1 MMNFCGGRT
10 SKILPWYP
18 MHASACMGMPGYA
31 WACPFGYLF
40 GLSFVFL
47 NWFSKSLMIFT
58 FLNVMK
64 LTGHARACLGIYRH
78 ARACPFGYLFGP
90 SFVFVNWFSKSQMI
104 FTFLNDMKLKCEM
117 CDHKANKRDHLKLL
131 FSSLWNSD
139 DDCSAAFRQQCRMFK
154 LSNHKYFILVI
165 VFHPV
170 FWRVMKTRHLLLLTA
185 DKVAIAML
193 VSCQLMIS

>member
-1 MMNFCGGRT
+1 MTNFCGGRT

-104 FTFLNDMKLKCEM
+104 FTFLNDMKLTRHAWACPGIYG
-117 CDHKANKRDHLKLL
+117 HSQVN
-131 FSSLWNSD
+131 
-139 DDCSAAFRQQCRMFK
+139 QV
-154 LSNHKYFILVI
+154 FIQPRNEVD
-165 VFHPV
+165 
-170 FWRVMKTRHLLLLTA
+170 HLLLEL
-185 DKVAIAML
+185 
-193 VSCQLMIS
+193 ISEFPISDFT

>member
-1 MMNFCGGRT
+1 MTNFCGGRT

-104 FTFLNDMKLKCEM
+104 FTFLNDMKLTR
-117 CDHKANKRDHLKLL
+117 HA
-131 FSSLWNSD
+131 WNWSQN
-139 DDCSAAFRQQCRMFK
+139 FRSQ
-154 LSNHKYFILVI
+154 ILVKSVVVRACPGMHGHI
-165 VFHPV
+165 F
-170 FWRVMKTRHLLLLTA
+170 K
-185 DKVAIAML
+185 
-193 VSCQLMIS
+193 ISNDGSFGVLHFEKSSNMVKNSKKAY

>member
-1 MMNFCGGRT
+1 MTNFCGGRT

-104 FTFLNDMKLKCEM
+104 FTFLNDMKLTR
-117 CDHKANKRDHLKLL
+117 HA
-131 FSSLWNSD
+131 WNWSQN
-139 DDCSAAFRQQCRMFK
+139 FRSQ
-154 LSNHKYFILVI
+154 ILVKSVVVRACPFGYLFGLSF
-165 VFHPV
+165 VFLNWFSKSLMMAP
-170 FWRVMKTRHLLLLTA
+170 
-185 DKVAIAML
+185 L
-193 VSCQLMIS
+193 VCSTLKNHQIW